1 MSKNVF
7 KSSQGITND
16 MSSSPASSGLKMFIP
31 QRRQLPPRANEN
43 RSNPQI
49 EMVQKSKFSMQKGTS
64 QMGAR
69 EQIPTVGSRLE

>member
-16 MSSSPASSGLKMFIP
+16 MSPPVTSGLKMFIP

-49 EMVQKSKFSMQKGTS
+49 EMVHKSKFSMQKGTS
-64 QMGAR
+64 QMGTR
-69 EQIPTVGSRLE
+69 E